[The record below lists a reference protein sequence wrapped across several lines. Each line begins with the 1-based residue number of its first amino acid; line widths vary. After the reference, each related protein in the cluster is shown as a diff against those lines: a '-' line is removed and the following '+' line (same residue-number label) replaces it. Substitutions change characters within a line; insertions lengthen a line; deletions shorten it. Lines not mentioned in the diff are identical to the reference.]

1 MLKPFCTIAALGL
14 LSTSAAFANQP
25 APSPYAGQEQREIKA
40 LSLDEIKN
48 YLAGKGAGFAKAA
61 ELNHYPG
68 PAHVLELSQQ
78 LQLSPEQHARTQQ
91 QFNAMQAEAM
101 RLGKALVEHE
111 QLLDTL
117 FATGNISKDTLQSA
131 LKNIAVLQAQIRS
144 VHLEA
149 HLVQKDILTPD
160 QVRRYDA
167 LRGYN
172 KPASATTDG
181 GAHQHHGH

>member
-1 MLKPFCTIAALGL
+1 MLKSRYTILSLCL

-25 APSPYAGQEQREIKA
+25 TPSPYTGQEQRDIKA
-40 LSLDEIKN
+40 LSPDEIKS

-61 ELNHYPG
+61 EMNHYPG

-78 LQLSPEQHARTQQ
+78 LQLSPEQHARTQR
-91 QFNAMQAEAM
+91 QFKSMQAEAM
-101 RLGKALVEHE
+101 RLGKALVEQE

-117 FATGNISKDTLQSA
+117 FASGSISKDTLQSTLENLA
-131 LKNIAVLQAQIRS
+131 TLQAQIRQ

-149 HLVQKDILTPD
+149 HLDQKAILTPD

-172 KPASATTDG
+172 KSVNAKAEG
-181 GAHQHHGH
+181 GAHHHVH